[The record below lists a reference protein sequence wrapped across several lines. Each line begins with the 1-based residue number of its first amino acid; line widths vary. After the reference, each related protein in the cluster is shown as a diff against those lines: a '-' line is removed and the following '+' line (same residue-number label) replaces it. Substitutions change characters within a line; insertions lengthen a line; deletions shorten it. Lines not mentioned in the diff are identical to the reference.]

1 MSSIA
6 VLHGFPTTGTS
17 VRRPARRPVSAV
29 SRPVPAGRG
38 PAPVEPAPVQLT
50 RRGRLVLLVV
60 FVAVVFAALTV
71 LGGESAATGESGG
84 PVKTRTVVVSE
95 GDTLWGIASSVAA
108 PGQVREVVY
117 QIEELNALSST
128 GLIEGQRIAV
138 PRG

>member
-1 MSSIA
+1 
-6 VLHGFPTTGTS
+6 
-17 VRRPARRPVSAV
+17 
-29 SRPVPAGRG
+29 
-38 PAPVEPAPVQLT
+38 
-50 RRGRLVLLVV
+50 VLLVV